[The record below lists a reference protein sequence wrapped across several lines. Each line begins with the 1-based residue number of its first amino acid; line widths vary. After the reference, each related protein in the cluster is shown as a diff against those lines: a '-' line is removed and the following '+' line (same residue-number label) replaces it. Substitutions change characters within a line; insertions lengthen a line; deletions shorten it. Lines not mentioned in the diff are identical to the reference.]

1 MKAIAIILISLYQK
15 TRLFRVRCCRFYP
28 SCSQYSKL
36 AIEKHGIVSGILL
49 TLMRL
54 LRCNPFN
61 YGGVDEVPVKLA
73 SPREVYLLVLKNWKY
88 KSWT

>member
-1 MKAIAIILISLYQK
+1 
-15 TRLFRVRCCRFYP
+15 
-28 SCSQYSKL
+28 
-36 AIEKHGIVSGILL
+36 
-49 TLMRL
+49 MRL